1 MNSEI
6 TISAD
11 ELFYLGKL
19 MNAKY
24 IDYAYIVCLNDS
36 ADDFQIRE
44 KVVKQALIK
53 KEFVFE
59 SFSGNIDI
67 EESVTSLLLPV
78 FNGKK
83 EVSLNLCTIQ
93 DQAKADVFKFHFL
106 NEKITYVKAENGLL
120 KLKAIQRDEIERI
133 VSEIFFDESEFTDKS
148 MSVVNELTNVSA
160 LFSAKSLVLEE
171 HSVVYVFVKSEGIWY
186 MDKGHNVFESIQREE
201 LIDLVVR
208 LFKG

>member
-1 MNSEI
+1 
-6 TISAD
+6 
-11 ELFYLGKL
+11 
-19 MNAKY
+19 MNAKQ

-67 EESVTSLLLPV
+67 DESVTSLLLPV

-83 EVSLNLCTIQ
+83 L
-93 DQAKADVFKFHFL
+93 
-106 NEKITYVKAENGLL
+106 
-120 KLKAIQRDEIERI
+120 
-133 VSEIFFDESEFTDKS
+133 FFDKSEFTDKS
-148 MSVVNELTNVSA
+148 MSVVNELPNVSA

-186 MDKGHNVFESIQREE
+186 IDKGHNVFESIQREE